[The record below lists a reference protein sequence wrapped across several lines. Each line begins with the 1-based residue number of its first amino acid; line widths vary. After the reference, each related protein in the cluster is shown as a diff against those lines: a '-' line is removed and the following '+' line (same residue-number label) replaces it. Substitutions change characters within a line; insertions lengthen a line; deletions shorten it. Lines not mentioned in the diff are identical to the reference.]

1 MGRKIGERCEENEAQ
16 KHQDKESESGGGFH
30 EGTPRGEDIVRGAR
44 GNVTVITR
52 KELAEKRGALR
63 SELF

>member
-1 MGRKIGERCEENEAQ
+1 MSEGGEENEAQ
-16 KHQDKESESGGGFH
+16 IHQDKESESGGGFH
-30 EGTPRGEDIVRGAR
+30 EGTPRGEDIVREAQ

-52 KELAEKRGALR
+52 KELGEKRWGLC